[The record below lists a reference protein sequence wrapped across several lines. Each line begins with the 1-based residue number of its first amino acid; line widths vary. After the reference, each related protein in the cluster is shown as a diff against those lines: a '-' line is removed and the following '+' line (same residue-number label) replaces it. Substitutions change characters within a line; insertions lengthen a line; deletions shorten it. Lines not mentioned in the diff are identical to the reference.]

1 MRRWLCASSGYRGV
15 GLLGTGLRRVGHALS
30 RHAGSSRRR
39 GLTACNFKGVRQR
52 RTSRRPGGTIVRS
65 PEHILLAGRC
75 GVKAFGRIRGSP
87 MSRLAVPRGTS
98 PAVEPMNREDPL
110 QHATGPALFHVER
123 SSGARPGYQSESRPG
138 ISNVR
143 QRPRSRSALSRCLG
157 AEFRTAGA
165 SRESRV
171 AGVPQPGNP
180 RRRPAPGTRTRGDDM
195 GLRVRNPACAA
206 AGPVNAPRRRRA
218 PRALLLRAR

>member
-1 MRRWLCASSGYRGV
+1 MALRQLRVPGSRVAGNRIAKSRTCALPTCREFSTQRPHGV
-15 GLLGTGLRRVGHALS
+15 QL
-30 RHAGSSRRR
+30 
-39 GLTACNFKGVRQR
+39 Q
-52 RTSRRPGGTIVRS
+52 
-65 PEHILLAGRC
+65 
-75 GVKAFGRIRGSP
+75 RGSAKKDLQATRRDDCP
-87 MSRLAVPRGTS
+87 LTGAHPSRWTVWGQGFRPNPWFSDESTGCSTWNISGSRTDEPRG
-98 PAVEPMNREDPL
+98 PAPTRDGP
-110 QHATGPALFHVER
+110 PALFHVER

-180 RRRPAPGTRTRGDDM
+180 RRRPAPGTRTHDDGM
-195 GLRVRNPACAA
+195 HLRVRIPT
-206 AGPVNAPRRRRA
+206 
-218 PRALLLRAR
+218 